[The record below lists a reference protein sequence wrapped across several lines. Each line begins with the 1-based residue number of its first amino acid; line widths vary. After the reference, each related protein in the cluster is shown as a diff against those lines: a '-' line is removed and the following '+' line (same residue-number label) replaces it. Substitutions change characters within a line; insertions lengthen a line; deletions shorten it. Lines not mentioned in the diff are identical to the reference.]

1 MKKHTYFLLGLLGLM
16 LISCATGKNA
26 FDKGNYETA
35 IDRAVNR
42 LQANPDNKKSKQ
54 VLVEGYQLASNYH
67 LDLIQNYKSGGDNFK
82 WERVYQEYRQLNS
95 YYAKIQRCPACLKLV
110 NPTIYQAELENA
122 ASLAAQNR
130 YDIGKAA
137 LADSTI
143 DSGREA
149 FRHFRTAVDYDQ
161 NLPDIDNLL
170 GLARNM
176 GTVRVLIEPIPVHSR
191 SLALTN
197 EYFENKIVEYLDG
210 YSRDKFVQFF
220 TYEEAEQINLQPDQV
235 ISLQFDDFVLGQTL
249 IESKTK
255 EVSRDS
261 VVVGSYKD
269 GEGVEHDVFGTVKA
283 EVTTNRKTLESNGV
297 MNLEI
302 RDAYTGR
309 VLTQQKLPSRDVWVH
324 EWASYNGDKR
334 ALTKEE
340 IRMSKR
346 KELPPPNPQT
356 LFISFIDRI
365 YAQITSRVG
374 NFYRNSRI

>member
-54 VLVEGYQLASNYH
+54 VLIEGYQVASKYH
-67 LDLIQNYKSGGDNFK
+67 LDLIRNYKSGGDNFR

-95 YYAKIQRCPACLKLV
+95 YYSKIQRCPACLKLV

-143 DSGREA
+143 ESGREA
-149 FRHFRTAVDYDQ
+149 FRNFRTALDYDQ

-197 EYFENKIVEYLDG
+197 EYFENKIIEYLDG

-220 TYEEAEQINLQPDQV
+220 TYDEAEQIDLQPDHI

-255 EVSRDS
+255 EVSQDS

-269 GEGVEHDVFGTVKA
+269 DEGVEYDVFGTVKA

-297 MNLEI
+297 MNMEI

-334 ALTKEE
+334 ALTKDE

-346 KELPPPNPQT
+346 NELPPPNPQT

-365 YAQITSRVG
+365 YAQITQRVG
-374 NFYRNSRI
+374 NFYRDSRI

>member
-54 VLVEGYQLASNYH
+54 VLIEGYQLASSYH
-67 LDLIQNYKSGGDNFK
+67 LDLIKNYRSGGDNFK

-95 YYAKIQRCPACLKLV
+95 YYSKIQRCPACLKLV

-130 YDIGKAA
+130 YDMGKAA
-137 LADSTI
+137 LGDSTI

-220 TYEEAEQINLQPDQV
+220 TYDEAEQIDLQPDHI

-255 EVSRDS
+255 EVSQDS

-269 GEGVEHDVFGTVKA
+269 DDGVEHDVFGTVKA

-297 MNLEI
+297 MNMEI

-334 ALTKEE
+334 ALTKKE
-340 IRMSKR
+340 INMSKR

-356 LFISFIDRI
+356 LFISFVDRI
-365 YAQITSRVG
+365 YAQITQRVG
-374 NFYRNSRI
+374 NFYRDSRI